1 MARKKK
7 GYIVEGFTKPQFDAW
22 VEQGRPEGTFEYRGK
37 KIESPIPG
45 LYGFLER
52 KGGQDLYRPD
62 QLEKMKE
69 KIEATQAKIVD
80 ELKTLKAEALKLWEK
95 DNSHARELGEVLVK
109 IRDKS
114 ATRGDFKDW
123 WTEAGFT
130 QSRVSYCLRVA
141 EDKVI
146 PAKRAAKNSP
156 RTVVLSSIGKK
167 LSDLYTAIEKES
179 STETIEKLVEEIVAD
194 VQGLRLTVVPKEKKA
209 PKKKA
214 RAAGAGK

>member
-7 GYIVEGFTKPQFDAW
+7 SYIVEGFTQPQYDAW

-45 LYGFLER
+45 LYGLLER

-69 KIEATQAKIVD
+69 KIEATQDKIAS
-80 ELKTLKAEALKLWEK
+80 ELKKLKAEALKLWEK
-95 DNSHARELGEVLVK
+95 DSSHARELGEVLVK

-141 EDKVI
+141 EDKIV
-146 PAKRAAKNSP
+146 PAKRKTKESP
-156 RTVVLSSIGKK
+156 RFVVLSSIGKK
-167 LSDLYTAIEKES
+167 LSDLYSAIEKDDS
-179 STETIEKLVEEIVAD
+179 AETIEKLVEEIVKD
-194 VQGLRLTVVPKEKKA
+194 VQGLRLTVVPKEKA